1 MPFDVRRLGAFQSDF
16 LDRITAP
23 GAAGVL
29 RIFHDTW
36 FHGLLDGLIDVYP
49 ATREA
54 LGDTAFNAFARDYI
68 RSHPLGASDQTSYGA
83 AFPTFFESHPHAGA
97 LAWLGDLARLE
108 WAEHR
113 AHHAADAIPCDFDDL
128 LDPGRRVALHP
139 SVSVLGL
146 SCNADA
152 LRGPDPFTL
161 QMIDGRW
168 LVGRDRDDTVVRL
181 RLAPPDSAFLDRLV
195 ADGALITALEA
206 APPEA
211 LPNLQTLLARLV
223 QAGLLISLTD

>member
-1 MPFDVRRLGAFQSDF
+1 MPFEVRPLGRFQTDF
-16 LDRITAP
+16 LARITAP
-23 GAAGVL
+23 DESGVL
-29 RIFHDTW
+29 RVFHDTW
-36 FHGLLDGLIDVYP
+36 FYGLLDGLRDVYP
-49 ATREA
+49 ATAGA
-54 LGDTAFNAFARDYI
+54 LGETAFNAFARDYI
-68 RSHPLGASDQTSYGA
+68 RAHPLASGDQTAHGSGFPAFFSSHPQA
-83 AFPTFFESHPHAGA
+83 AA

-181 RLAPPDSAFLDRLV
+181 RLTPPDSAFLDRLV

-211 LPNLQTLLARLV
+211 LPDLQTLLARLI
-223 QAGLLISLTD
+223 QAGFLISLTD